1 MLLNRR
7 GFLSG
12 LIAAAVCAP
21 AIVRPQL
28 LMPIRSPWVPW
39 GEADIDDMLRPDILR
54 QDLAMVEYAKQFAL
68 AERLKF
74 DGSLLFK
81 TIEAGHPNGYWS
93 FSLRRATGKF
103 LTQDSDYVRRFYNQA

>member
-28 LMPIRSPWVPW
+28 LMSIKSPWVPW
-39 GEADIDDMLRPDILR
+39 GEADIDDLLRPDILR
-54 QDLAMVEYAKQFAL
+54 QDLALAEYAKQFAL

-81 TIEAGHPNGYWS
+81 TIEAKNPDDWMS
-93 FSLRRATGKF
+93 FPRRRATGKF
-103 LTQDSDYVRRFYNQA
+103 LTQDSDYVRRFYNEV